1 MSQFQTNA
9 LKRIRTFSST
19 FNRLKTPSA
28 INAGGQPNVFNLYC
42 TPPPPTLV
50 AVNQLVP
57 ANLLLHPY
65 RRSRRQDKL
74 RGARRACAGHS
85 AMRPCR
91 QRGMLTAWR

>member
-42 TPPPPTLV
+42 TTPPPPPWSRLISSCLRISFCIHIGAVDGRINSV
-50 AVNQLVP
+50 ARAAP
-57 ANLLLHPY
+57 APGIPLC
-65 RRSRRQDKL
+65 
-74 RGARRACAGHS
+74 ARAVSVVC
-85 AMRPCR
+85 
-91 QRGMLTAWR
+91 